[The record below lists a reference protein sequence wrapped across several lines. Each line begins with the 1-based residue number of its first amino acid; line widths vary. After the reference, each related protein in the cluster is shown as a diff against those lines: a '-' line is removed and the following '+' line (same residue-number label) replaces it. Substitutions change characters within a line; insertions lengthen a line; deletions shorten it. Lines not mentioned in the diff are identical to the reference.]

1 MMALSRKMLE
11 QEPGDIE
18 LLLPWY
24 AAGTLSA
31 RDMRRVEEAL
41 GQDADLARQYAE
53 IQKEYA
59 ETIALNESLGAP
71 SMRAMQKLFAAIEA
85 EPEQAPKA
93 LPGAGARIMAFFE
106 SLSPRTLA
114 WTVSLGALLVVAQ
127 AGVIGSVLLRSQATY
142 QTASMAEDKAAQDKA
157 AQDKAV
163 QDKAA
168 QDRVAE
174 YKAAPPAPA
183 ADPKAAGPRLAPP
196 PPSPAPP
203 VAAVAPA
210 PAEPRATDS
219 MRRSRVA
226 EAPAPAAPL
235 IRGLGPQ
242 PAAVAP
248 VYALVRFVPDARMAD
263 ITALLDSYQALIV
276 DGAKGG
282 VFKLQ
287 LGSQPLSKAD
297 ADGLI
302 GRLSREKIVSIAVA
316 AQ

>member
-1 MMALSRKMLE
+1 MMALSKMLE
-11 QEPGDIE
+11 QEPGEIE

-41 GQDADLARQYAE
+41 ASDADLARQYAE

-85 EPEQAPKA
+85 DPVQKPAAPR
-93 LPGAGARIMAFFE
+93 GFSARLMDFFD

-114 WTVSLGALLVVAQ
+114 WTVSLGALLVLAQ
-127 AGVIGSVLLRSQATY
+127 AGVIGAVLMRSQSATY
-142 QTASMAEDKAAQDKA
+142 QTAS
-157 AQDKAV
+157 V

-168 QDRVAE
+168 PEPAS
-174 YKAAPPAPA
+174 KPMAAPPSA
-183 ADPKAAGPRLAPP
+183 A
-196 PPSPAPP
+196 
-203 VAAVAPA
+203 APA
-210 PAEPRATDS
+210 PAERAPES
-219 MRRSRVA
+219 MTRSRMA

-242 PAAVAP
+242 VAGSTAPA
-248 VYALVRFVPDARMAD
+248 YALVRFAPEARMAD
-263 ITALLDSYQALIV
+263 ISALLDNYQASIV
-276 DGAKGG
+276 EGAKGG
-282 VFKLQ
+282 LFKLQ
-287 LGSQPLSKAD
+287 LGDRPLSKAE
-297 ADGLI
+297 ADSLI
-302 GRLSREKIVSIAVA
+302 GRLAREKIVSLAVA

>member
-1 MMALSRKMLE
+1 MMALSKKMLE

-93 LPGAGARIMAFFE
+93 QPGFGSRIMAFVE

-127 AGVIGSVLLRSQATY
+127 AGIIGSVLMRSQATY
-142 QTASMAEDKAAQDKA
+142 QVASVAEDK
-157 AQDKAV
+157 V
-163 QDKAA
+163 A
-168 QDRVAE
+168 QDRVAQD
-174 YKAAPPAPA
+174 KVAPPAPA
-183 ADPKAAGPRLAPP
+183 VEPKTADPRMAPP
-196 PPSPAPP
+196 PPRAAPP
-203 VAAVAPA
+203 AGAMSVA
-210 PAEPRATDS
+210 PAEPRAPDS
-219 MRRSRVA
+219 MNRARVA
-226 EAPAPAAPL
+226 EAPVPAAPL

-242 PAAVAP
+242 AAAAAP
-248 VYALVRFVPDARMAD
+248 VYTLVRFAPDARMAD
-263 ITALLDSYQALIV
+263 ITVLLDRYQASIV
-276 DGAKGG
+276 EGAKGG
-282 VFKLQ
+282 LFKLQ
-287 LGSQPLSKAD
+287 LGNQLLAKAD
-297 ADGLI
+297 ADELI
-302 GRLSREKIVSIAVA
+302 GRLAREKIVSLAVP

>member
-1 MMALSRKMLE
+1 MMALSKKMLE
-11 QEPGDIE
+11 QEPGDVE

-41 GQDADLARQYAE
+41 AEDAALARQYAE

-93 LPGAGARIMAFFE
+93 SPGVGARLMAFFE
-106 SLSPRTLA
+106 SLSPRTLV

-127 AGVIGSVLLRSQATY
+127 AGIIGTVLMRSQTATY
-142 QTASMAEDKAAQDKA
+142 QTASVLQDKSA
-157 AQDKAV
+157 A
-163 QDKAA
+163 
-168 QDRVAE
+168 AE
-174 YKAAPPAPA
+174 PASKPMA
-183 ADPKAAGPRLAPP
+183 APP
-196 PPSPAPP
+196 PPS
-203 VAAVAPA
+203 AAAPA
-210 PAEPRATDS
+210 PVERAPESMARPR
-219 MRRSRVA
+219 MA

-242 PAAVAP
+242 VAGSTAP
-248 VYALVRFVPDARMAD
+248 VYALVRFTPDARMAE
-263 ITALLDSYQALIV
+263 ITALLDNYQASIV
-276 DGAKGG
+276 EGAKGG
-282 VFKLQ
+282 LFKLQ
-287 LGSQPLSKAD
+287 LGGQPLSKAD

-302 GRLSREKIVSIAVA
+302 GRLAREKIVNLAVA

>member
-1 MMALSRKMLE
+1 MMALSKKMLE
-11 QEPGDIE
+11 QEPGDVE

-24 AAGTLSA
+24 AAGTLNA

-41 GQDADLARQYAE
+41 AQDADLARQYAE

-93 LPGAGARIMAFFE
+93 APGVGARVMAFFE
-106 SLSPRTLA
+106 SLSPRTLV

-127 AGVIGSVLLRSQATY
+127 AGIIGTVLMRSQIATY
-142 QTASMAEDKAAQDKA
+142 QTASVLQDKS
-157 AQDKAV
+157 
-163 QDKAA
+163 
-168 QDRVAE
+168 
-174 YKAAPPAPA
+174 AAPEPASKPM
-183 ADPKAAGPRLAPP
+183 PAPP
-196 PPSPAPP
+196 PPS
-203 VAAVAPA
+203 AAAPA
-210 PAEPRATDS
+210 PVERAPERMAS
-219 MRRSRVA
+219 SRMA

-242 PAAVAP
+242 VAGSTAP
-248 VYALVRFVPDARMAD
+248 VYALVRFAPDARMAD
-263 ITALLDSYQALIV
+263 ITALLDSYQASIV
-276 DGAKGG
+276 EGAKGG
-282 VFKLQ
+282 LFKLQ
-287 LGSQPLSKAD
+287 LGGQPLSKAD

-302 GRLSREKIVSIAVA
+302 GRLAREKIVNLAVA

>member
-1 MMALSRKMLE
+1 MMALSKMLE
-11 QEPGDIE
+11 QEPGEIE

-41 GQDADLARQYAE
+41 ASDADLARQYAE

-85 EPEQAPKA
+85 DPVQKPAAPR
-93 LPGAGARIMAFFE
+93 GFSARLMDFFD

-114 WTVSLGALLVVAQ
+114 WTVSLGALLVLAQ
-127 AGVIGSVLLRSQATY
+127 AGVIGAVLMRSQSATY
-142 QTASMAEDKAAQDKA
+142 QTAS
-157 AQDKAV
+157 V

-168 QDRVAE
+168 PEPAS
-174 YKAAPPAPA
+174 KPMAAPPSA
-183 ADPKAAGPRLAPP
+183 AT
-196 PPSPAPP
+196 
-203 VAAVAPA
+203 PA
-210 PAEPRATDS
+210 PAERAPES
-219 MRRSRVA
+219 MTRSRMA

-242 PAAVAP
+242 VAGSTAPA
-248 VYALVRFVPDARMAD
+248 YALVRFAPEARMAD
-263 ITALLDSYQALIV
+263 ISALLDNYQASIV
-276 DGAKGG
+276 EGAKGG
-282 VFKLQ
+282 LFKLQ
-287 LGSQPLSKAD
+287 LGDRPLSKAE
-297 ADGLI
+297 ADSLI
-302 GRLSREKIVSIAVA
+302 GRLAREKIVSLAVA

>member
-1 MMALSRKMLE
+1 MMALSKKMLE
-11 QEPGDIE
+11 QEPGDVE

-24 AAGTLSA
+24 AAGTLNA

-41 GQDADLARQYAE
+41 AQDADLARQYAE

-93 LPGAGARIMAFFE
+93 QPGAGARIMAFFE
-106 SLSPRTLA
+106 SLSPRTLV

-127 AGVIGSVLLRSQATY
+127 AGIIGAVLMRSQTATY
-142 QTASMAEDKAAQDKA
+142 QTASVAEDKPAQEKLAQDKS
-157 AQDKAV
+157 
-163 QDKAA
+163 
-168 QDRVAE
+168 VA
-174 YKAAPPAPA
+174 PAPVSRPMA
-183 ADPKAAGPRLAPP
+183 AAPP
-196 PPSPAPP
+196 PPS
-203 VAAVAPA
+203 AAAPA
-210 PAEPRATDS
+210 LAERAPDNS
-219 MRRSRVA
+219 MARQRIA

-242 PAAVAP
+242 VAGSTAP
-248 VYALVRFVPDARMAD
+248 VYALVRFAPDARMAD
-263 ITALLDSYQALIV
+263 ITALLDSYQASIV
-276 DGAKGG
+276 EGAKGG
-282 VFKLQ
+282 LFKLQ
-287 LGSQPLSKAD
+287 LGTQPLSRAD

-302 GRLSREKIVSIAVA
+302 GRLSREKIVSLAVA

>member
-1 MMALSRKMLE
+1 MMALSKKMLE

-24 AAGTLSA
+24 AAGTLNA

-41 GQDADLARQYAE
+41 AQDADLALQYAE

-106 SLSPRTLA
+106 SLSPRTLV

-127 AGVIGSVLLRSQATY
+127 AGIIGAVLMRSQTATY
-142 QTASMAEDKAAQDKA
+142 QTASVAEDKA
-157 AQDKAV
+157 V
-163 QDKAA
+163 QEKS
-168 QDRVAE
+168 VA
-174 YKAAPPAPA
+174 PAPVSRPMA
-183 ADPKAAGPRLAPP
+183 AAPP
-196 PPSPAPP
+196 PPS
-203 VAAVAPA
+203 AAAPA
-210 PAEPRATDS
+210 LAERAPDS
-219 MRRSRVA
+219 SVARQRMA

-242 PAAVAP
+242 VAGSTAP
-248 VYALVRFVPDARMAD
+248 VYALVRFAPDARMAD
-263 ITALLDSYQALIV
+263 ITALLDSYQASIV
-276 DGAKGG
+276 GGAQGG
-282 VFKLQ
+282 LFKLQ
-287 LGSQPLSKAD
+287 LGNQPLSRAD

-302 GRLSREKIVSIAVA
+302 GRLSREKIVSLAVA